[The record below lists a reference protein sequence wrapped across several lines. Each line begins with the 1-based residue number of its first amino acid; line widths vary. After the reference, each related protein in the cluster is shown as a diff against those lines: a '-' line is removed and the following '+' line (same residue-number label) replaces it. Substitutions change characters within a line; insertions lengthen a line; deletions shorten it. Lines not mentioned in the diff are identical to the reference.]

1 LNTLSLVMIVK
12 NESEKLKRCLDS
24 VKDLVDEMIIVDT
37 GSEDATKEIAQSYGA
52 KIFDYIW
59 VQDFAKAR
67 NFALQHSTGKWNL
80 VLDADEYLNKNEC
93 EKIKEFIKGPKCIG
107 RIKQINKFI
116 QDGEIKESQA
126 IISRLFPKGIYYVG
140 AIHEQVHSAKLP
152 RINTNINIYHDGYFL
167 TNKSDRNIQLLEHAI
182 SLNPNDAYML
192 FQLANEYRILG
203 EYEKASVFFQKSY
216 ISLTPYDGFK
226 SLLVVN
232 YLYNIIANKSDWQQ
246 GLDIISKE
254 IHNLSDYP
262 DFYFVCGYFYM
273 ELVFSNVNEYIHYFS
288 NIEQFY
294 LKCLEIGETD
304 KYDSVKGTGS
314 FRAAYNLGVFY
325 ETNNNLIKAKYYY
338 ELSAIEQYEPAVNR
352 LSKYKIEINN
362 KI

>member
-1 LNTLSLVMIVK
+1 MSNLSLVMIVK
-12 NESEKLKRCLDS
+12 NESGKLKRCLDS
-24 VKDLVDEMIIVDT
+24 VKDLVNEMIIVDT
-37 GSEDATKEIAQSYGA
+37 GSEDDTKEIAQSYGA

-59 VQDFAKAR
+59 IQDFSKAR
-67 NFALQHSTGKWNL
+67 NFALQHSTGDWNL
-80 VLDADEYLNKNEC
+80 VLDGDEYLNENEC
-93 EKIKEFIKGPKCIG
+93 EKIKEFIKGPNRIG
-107 RIKQINKFI
+107 RIKQINTFM

-126 IISRLFPKGIYYVG
+126 IISRLFPKGLYYVG
-140 AIHEQVHSAKLP
+140 AIHEQVHSIELP
-152 RINTNINIYHDGYFL
+152 RINTNIHIYHDGYFQ
-167 TNKSDRNIQLLEHAI
+167 TNKSDRNIKLLEHVI
-182 SLNPNDAYML
+182 SSNPNDAYML

-203 EYEKASVFFQKSY
+203 EYEKANIFFQKSY
-216 ISLTPYDGFK
+216 ALITPYDGFK
-226 SLLVVN
+226 SLLVVG
-232 YLYNIIANKSDWQQ
+232 YLYNIIASKSNWKQ

-254 IHNLSDYP
+254 INNLSDYP

-325 ETNNNLIKAKYYY
+325 ETNNNLIKAKHYY
-338 ELSAIEQYEPAVNR
+338 ELSAAQKYEPAINR
-352 LSKYKIEINN
+352 LNNCNFEINN
-362 KI
+362 NI